1 MISGYSKLV
10 LVFSILFLSGE
21 LFAQI
26 IVLDAIEI
34 SLPTQTG
41 ESKLPTYSDFN
52 GNTKNPLLFR
62 TKNISELSRSN
73 ETSKNAF
80 SIDFIFRLKK
90 SNRKHQFI
98 AGFETATFTTDL
110 YKLSGIFQ
118 DSLSASTS
126 LRSKTEFFF
135 LKSGYNYVHT
145 PDNRFTF
152 MAGGILNFGIPVSAK
167 TSELITTSESLF
179 MEQEYS
185 FFAKQSASFGL
196 SIPMGFRFKVIKN
209 ISISFTTNPGIQ
221 FQKID
226 GNPVFTTL
234 QGATLSLYFKF
245 RER

>member
-10 LVFSILFLSGE
+10 LVFLMLFIPSE
-21 LFAQI
+21 LCAQI
-26 IVLDAIEI
+26 IVFDAIEI
-34 SLPTQTG
+34 SLPNQTG
-41 ESKLPTYSDFN
+41 ESTLPTYSNFN

-80 SIDFIFRLKK
+80 SIDFIFHLK
-90 SNRKHQFI
+90 SSSKHQFI
-98 AGFETATFTTDL
+98 AGFEASSFTTDL
-110 YKLSGIFQ
+110 YELSGTFQ
-118 DSLSASTS
+118 DSLSTSTS
-126 LRSKTEFFF
+126 LRSKSEFFF

-167 TSELITTSESLF
+167 TSELITTTESLSI
-179 MEQEYS
+179 EQEYS
-185 FFAKQSASFGL
+185 FFARQSASFGL
-196 SIPMGFRFKVIKN
+196 SIPMGIRFKVIKN
-209 ISISFTTNPGIQ
+209 ISLSFTTNPGFQ

-226 GNPVFTTL
+226 GNPVIITF
-234 QGATLSLYFKF
+234 QGASLSLYFKF